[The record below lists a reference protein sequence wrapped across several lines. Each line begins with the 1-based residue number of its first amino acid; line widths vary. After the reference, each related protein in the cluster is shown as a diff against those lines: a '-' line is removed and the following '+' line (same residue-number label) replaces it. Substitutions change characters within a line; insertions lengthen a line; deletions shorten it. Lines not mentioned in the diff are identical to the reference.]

1 MTGPFEVTLLAGG
14 GSCRAGRDF
23 RLPTAGNRYVG
34 VELEVRN
41 TTAEPQTLSML
52 LAAEV
57 VDSEGQAWSTSLFA
71 VSDRATIDGEIP
83 AGESRRGWVG
93 FELPETS
100 SGLRLFVD
108 GVLFGDGEPATF
120 ALDAAAVTAISRHQP
135 PRRSSSPSQAT
146 TAEAAAALPGV
157 GATAVTGPFEVTLLA
172 VEDPVRA
179 GRVFA
184 PDPGNRYVGVE
195 LEVRNTTAEPQTL
208 SMLLAA
214 EVVGFGGSGVV
225 DVVVRRVGSCDDRR

>member
-1 MTGPFEVTLLAGG
+1 MSIFRTLSVMAVGAALAGAGVGSAEIDGVAHDGTTKARAEAAATSTTVTPTTAGSAETASALPGVGATAVTGPFEVSLLAVEDPV
-14 GSCRAGRDF
+14 APDEIF
-23 RLPTAGNRYVG
+23 APDPGNRYVG

-52 LAAEV
+52 LTAEV

-108 GVLFGDGEPATF
+108 GDLFGDGEPATF
-120 ALDAAAVTAISRHQP
+120 ALDAAAAAD
-135 PRRSSSPSQAT
+135 PSAPT
-146 TAEAAAALPGV
+146 T
-157 GATAVTGPFEVTLLA
+157 TGGP
-172 VEDPVRA
+172 
-179 GRVFA
+179 
-184 PDPGNRYVGVE
+184 
-195 LEVRNTTAEPQTL
+195 
-208 SMLLAA
+208 
-214 EVVGFGGSGVV
+214 
-225 DVVVRRVGSCDDRR
+225 